1 MIMTIETSSLWHD
14 PQGSTVS
21 EESKGRGF
29 VDSRGPRFGA
39 VITTVVLAVVL
50 VTVGVSHLAAGWIL
64 FAQTLVFAVGA
75 LAGLR
80 YAPYGLIFRHLVRP
94 RLGPPSKTEPEAPPR
109 FSQGVGMAF
118 AGVGTIGFAAGL
130 PALGVVFAAFA
141 LAAAFLNAAF
151 DYCLGCQM
159 YLLIQRIRPAQ

>member
-1 MIMTIETSSLWHD
+1 MTSEPSSPLRD
-14 PQGSTVS
+14 PPGSTMP
-21 EESKGRGF
+21 EESRRREF

-39 VITTVVLAVVL
+39 SITTVVLAVVL
-50 VTVGVSHLAAGWIL
+50 ITAGVSHLVAGWLL
-64 FAQTLVFAVGA
+64 FAQTLIFAVGA

-109 FSQGVGMAF
+109 FSQGVGMVF
-118 AGVGTIGFAAGL
+118 AGIGAIGFAAGVPL
-130 PALGVVFAAFA
+130 LGIVFAAFA
-141 LAAAFLNAAF
+141 LAAAFPNAAF

-159 YLLIQRIRPAQ
+159 YLLIQRIRPAH

>member
-1 MIMTIETSSLWHD
+1 MTIESASFRQD
-14 PQGSTVS
+14 PQGSTVPG
-21 EESKGRGF
+21 ESKRRGF

-50 VTVGVSHLAAGWIL
+50 VLAGVSHLAAGWIL
-64 FAQTLVFAVGA
+64 FAQTLVFATGA

-80 YAPYGLIFRHLVRP
+80 FAPYGLIFRHLVRP

-109 FSQGVGMAF
+109 FSQGVGMVF
-118 AGVGTIGFAAGL
+118 AGIGTIGFAAGL
-130 PALGVVFAAFA
+130 PVAGIVFAAFA

>member
-1 MIMTIETSSLWHD
+1 MIMTEPSSFRRD
-14 PQGSTVS
+14 PSGSTVL
-21 EESKGRGF
+21 EEPKRREF

-39 VITTVVLAVVL
+39 SITTVVLAVVL
-50 VTVGVSHLAAGWIL
+50 ITAGVSHLVAGWLL
-64 FAQTLVFAVGA
+64 FAQTLIFAVGA

-109 FSQGVGMAF
+109 FSQGVGMVF
-118 AGVGTIGFAAGL
+118 AGIGAIGFAAGVPL
-130 PALGVVFAAFA
+130 LGIVFAAFA

-159 YLLIQRIRPAQ
+159 YLLIQRIRPAH